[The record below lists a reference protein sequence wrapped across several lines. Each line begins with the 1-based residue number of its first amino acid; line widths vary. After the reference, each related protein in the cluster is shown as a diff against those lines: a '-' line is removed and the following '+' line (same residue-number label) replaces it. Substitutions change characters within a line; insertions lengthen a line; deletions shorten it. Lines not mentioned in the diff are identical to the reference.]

1 MAEVE
6 RSIYFY
12 AVEMAEGHEWR
23 RADVLQGLADLQGE
37 EQLVALGDDNY
48 AWARVDRIP
57 TGGEAG
63 RLRFFRERRSNLP
76 GFVYEGEIGELPI
89 AEEAGIIEPTH
100 VVLAGDGLIA
110 AEYNHLAPRITSQFA
125 ALLRQKL
132 GLNLSIGTYAQGDI
146 IEQLDRLEEIQLLEF
161 SLLATPELEEELRD
175 AGAFGDAAVSLSRVD
190 HGKRLYLRLS
200 GDKHS
205 DSWGAE
211 ALAFAKRIFGMPA
224 QEHVAKVL
232 RVSGLDPASG
242 NVEAVDLLKQKIVRR
257 VDFEKS
263 SQRSKVLDTSGAY
276 QHIEAAISEVRAND
290 LPNARVIF

>member
-37 EQLVALGDDNY
+37 DQLVSLGNDSY
-48 AWARVDRIP
+48 AWARVDRVP

-76 GFVYEGEIGELPI
+76 GFVHEGEIGELPI
-89 AEEAGIIEPTH
+89 AEEAGLIEPTH

-110 AEYNHLAPRITSQFA
+110 AEYNHLAPRIPSQFA

-132 GLNLSIGTYAQGDI
+132 GLNLTIGTYAQGDI

-175 AGAFGDAAVSLSRVD
+175 AGAFGDAAASLSRVD

-211 ALAFAKRIFGMPA
+211 ALAFAKRIFGMPS

-232 RVSGLDPASG
+232 RVSGDSIASPDP
-242 NVEAVDLLKQKIVRR
+242 KM
-257 VDFEKS
+257 
-263 SQRSKVLDTSGAY
+263 RSEPDGLAP
-276 QHIEAAISEVRAND
+276 HC
-290 LPNARVIF
+290 